1 MIETLETRRGV
12 YDGHP
17 YKLRV
22 TLHGADRPFH
32 QYDRRQV
39 EARTTEPLASS
50 KKSSG
55 ITVQV
60 RDDECVEAYEHSI
73 LGWTYERHE
82 PRSYDEHVTDVIQE
96 FEEQLDEKLRIIER
110 AQR

>member
-1 MIETLETRRGV
+1 MIETLETQRGV

-22 TLHGADRPFH
+22 TLHEADAPFTR
-32 QYDRRQV
+32 YDTRSV
-39 EARTTEPLASS
+39 KVRTTEPLTSS
-50 KKSSG
+50 KESGG
-55 ITVQV
+55 ITAKVV
-60 RDDECVEAYEHSI
+60 DDEYIEAYENSI

-82 PRSYDEHVTDVIQE
+82 PRSYDEHVTDVMQE